1 MTPDP
6 EPAARRR
13 KRSDAALNHAALIDA
28 ARRLLADDPAATMA
42 EIAAAASVGRGTA
55 YRHFP
60 TRDDLIEAVR
70 RQSRD
75 DAVTNEDD
83 YLRPPGEVGAVT
95 PTPLSVPDVL
105 NKVPPFQLGMQ
116 IVAEAQ
122 RLDGVSA
129 AAIYLVDLDGAS
141 MQRLAGAESFPSK
154 LSVPLAIGPE
164 IPREGIEAARA
175 SIEKRL
181 PGVTVAPLFLRGRAL
196 GVLLATGPGDD
207 KLLDLAHE
215 AAAAIALSDGYTD
228 FNEIV
233 RRTRD
238 TSPAAEI
245 QQNLLPPRIVR
256 VGGAI
261 FAGNVLPGYEVGGDW
276 FDYTENPDCAWI
288 GIADAD
294 GNGARAAG
302 IAAVLLGAFRS
313 ARRRPSC
320 NPVDAVRLMHTVLRE
335 VSMPGATA
343 SATIATWNA
352 PSSTL
357 TWITCGEIAPI
368 LIHRNGDLEPF
379 ASRYPALGAA
389 RFPRKLESNSITL
402 TVGQRVVLAS
412 DGVLHRPTEDGE
424 AFGIEGVRAAVA
436 KAPDHSAPATLRA
449 IEDAARE
456 ASVTPLQDD
465 ATLVVIAPSLLAGAS
480 T

>member
-1 MTPDP
+1 MPSRS

-13 KRSDAALNHAALIDA
+13 QRSDAALNHAALIDA
-28 ARRLLADDPAATMA
+28 ARRLLSDDPAATMA
-42 EIAAAASVGRGTA
+42 QIAKAAGVGRGTA

-75 DAVTNEDD
+75 DAVANQDD
-83 YLRPPGEVGAVT
+83 YLRPPGEVSGLAAS
-95 PTPLSVPDVL
+95 PLSVPDVL

-141 MQRLAGAESFPSK
+141 MQRLAGAESFPHK
-154 LSVPLAIGPE
+154 LAVPLAIGPE
-164 IPREGIEAARA
+164 LPREGIEVTRAA
-175 SIEKRL
+175 IEQRL
-181 PGVTVAPLFLRGRAL
+181 PGVRVAPLFLRGRAL

-215 AAAAIALSDGYTD
+215 AAAAIALADSYTD
-228 FNEIV
+228 FNETV
-233 RRTRD
+233 RRTRE

-256 VGGAI
+256 VGGAML
-261 FAGNVLPGYEVGGDW
+261 AGNVLPGYEVGGDW
-276 FDYTENPDCAWI
+276 FDYTENPACAWI
-288 GIADAD
+288 GIADAE

-313 ARRRPSC
+313 VRHRAGAD
-320 NPVDAVRLMHTVLRE
+320 PVEAVRLMHTVLRE
-335 VSMPGATA
+335 VALPGMTA

-357 TWITCGEIAPI
+357 TWITCGEITPI
-368 LIHRNGDLEPF
+368 LVQAGGELEQF
-379 ASRYPALGAA
+379 PAAHPPLGAP
-389 RFPRKLESNSITL
+389 RFP
-402 TVGQRVVLAS
+402 G
-412 DGVLHRPTEDGE
+412 
-424 AFGIEGVRAAVA
+424 
-436 KAPDHSAPATLRA
+436 
-449 IEDAARE
+449 
-456 ASVTPLQDD
+456 
-465 ATLVVIAPSLLAGAS
+465 
-480 T
+480 